1 VEPHRPIAVGQV
13 QQARRH
19 TEGVVTRTP
28 LLRLNDDTAPVE
40 VFLKLENLQQT
51 GAFKLRGACGAMAMA
66 SAAQL
71 ADGVY
76 TASSGNMAQA
86 VAWNSRRLGVECTVV
101 VPDTAPSTK
110 LAAVARLG
118 ARIISVPFDEWW
130 QTLMTQ
136 RHPIIDGKFFL
147 HPSSN
152 ANVMA
157 GYGTIGMEI
166 LEDLPDVDAVL
177 IPWGS
182 GGLACAT
189 GSVFRALKPETK
201 LYAIE
206 LDTGAPLAA
215 SLKAGEPVEVPYTAS
230 FVDGI
235 SGPSIPHEMFPL
247 AKRFLDGVLVVSLDD
262 IAEAIRR
269 MVDKNNVVAE
279 GAGAAPVAAA
289 TKGMAGPGKV
299 VCIVTGGN
307 IDALKLSRI
316 LAGEVP

>member
-1 VEPHRPIAVGQV
+1 
-13 QQARRH
+13 
-19 TEGVVTRTP
+19 
-28 LLRLNDDTAPVE
+28 
-40 VFLKLENLQQT
+40 
-51 GAFKLRGACGAMAMA
+51 M
-66 SAAQL
+66 
-71 ADGVY
+71 
-76 TASSGNMAQA
+76 
-86 VAWNSRRLGVECTVV
+86 GVECTVV
-101 VPDTAPSTK
+101 VPDTAPATK
-110 LAAVARLG
+110 LAGVSRLG
-118 ARIISVPFDEWW
+118 ARIVSIPFDEWW

-157 GYGTIGMEI
+157 GYGTIAMEI

-177 IPWGS
+177 VPWGS

-189 GSVFRALKPETK
+189 GSVFHTLKPETK
-201 LYAIE
+201 LFAIE

-215 SLKAGEPVEVPYTAS
+215 SLEAGKPVEVPYTAS

-247 AKRFLDGVLVVSLDD
+247 AQRFLDGVLIVSLEE
-262 IAEAIRR
+262 IVKAIRL
-269 MVDKNNVVAE
+269 MVDRNNVVAE

-289 TKGMAGPGKV
+289 TKGMAGTGKV

-307 IDALKLSRI
+307 IDPLKLSRI
-316 LAGEVP
+316 LSGEVP